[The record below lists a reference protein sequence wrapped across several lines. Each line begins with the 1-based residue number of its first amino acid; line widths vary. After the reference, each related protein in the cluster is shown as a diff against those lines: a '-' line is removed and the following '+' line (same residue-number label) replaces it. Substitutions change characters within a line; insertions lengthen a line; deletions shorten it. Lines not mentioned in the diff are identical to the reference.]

1 MNPLLKSGF
10 GLGGRIDRALQ
21 SDVAPSLAPRSD
33 PLGHEVWMEMALIE
47 SMNSIGMSSPN
58 PGVGCIFVQNNQIVG
73 RGHTQA
79 FRKEHAERMAFQT
92 HDRAA
97 DLSQVTAYVTLEPCS
112 HQGNQPPC
120 VDLLLNSPIPKI
132 VIAAR
137 DPDPRVN
144 GEGIRRLKEA
154 GKEVVLSVLEAECRA
169 WNFPFFRMK
178 KTGKPV
184 WMAKWAETPSGHLAD
199 ATGHSK
205 WITNSRSR
213 AYTHWLRQK
222 YDAIV
227 VGAGTFLADSPQLT
241 VRDCALPHHRNPE
254 RWVFDPKGRLLS
266 LDPKRLQ
273 GFRVLVC
280 ESVLRSAPE
289 SVLNPLAPNLIP
301 VNSSPSSPDLWKAL
315 IETAEAI
322 PTPKP
327 LQSVMVEGGA
337 ALLRGLFQ
345 AEIFQ
350 GVHQFRG
357 AQDFPTQGG
366 EAYRADWRL
375 GSEWK
380 LQCHQEFEQDVLR
393 EWTKED

>member
-1 MNPLLKSGF
+1 MNPHLKKGF
-10 GLGGRIDRALQ
+10 GIGGRIDRALHA
-21 SDVAPSLAPRSD
+21 DVALSFAPGTD
-33 PLGHEVWMEMALIE
+33 EFWMELALLE
-47 SMNSIGMSSPN
+47 SMNSIGISSPN
-58 PGVGCIFVQNNQIVG
+58 PAVGCVLVQNNEAVG

-92 HDRAA
+92 YDRAA
-97 DLSQVTAYVTLEPCS
+97 DLSQVTVYVTLEPCS

-120 VDLLLNSPIPKI
+120 VDLLVHSPIPRI

-144 GEGIRRLKEA
+144 GEGIRKLKEA
-154 GKEVVLSVLEAECRA
+154 GKDVVLSVLEAECRA
-169 WNFPFFRMK
+169 WNFPFFRGR

-184 WMAKWAETPSGHLAD
+184 WIAKWAETPSGHLAD
-199 ATGHSK
+199 ANGHSK
-205 WITNSRSR
+205 WITNLQSR

-227 VGAGTFLADSPQLT
+227 VGAGTFLADSPKLT

-254 RWVFDPKGRLLS
+254 RWVFDPKGRLLGE
-266 LDPKRLQ
+266 DPKRLE
-273 GFRVLVC
+273 GFKVLIC
-280 ESVLRSAPE
+280 ESVLKAAQSPLPKE
-289 SVLNPLAPNLIP
+289 VVSVPTSPK
-301 VNSSPSSPDLWKAL
+301 SSDLWKAL
-315 IETAEAI
+315 IATAESI
-322 PTPKP
+322 PTPAP

-345 AEIFQ
+345 EELFQ

-357 AQDFPTQGG
+357 ARDFRTQGG
-366 EAYRADWRL
+366 EAYRADWEW
-375 GSEWK
+375 GPGWK
-380 LQCHQEFEQDVLR
+380 LQCLQEFEQDVLR